1 MVEQIKPMIMK
12 MQNETLPSIKANLEA
27 NNAPDVLTDWI
38 YKPQRNLGLFFHI
51 NISFK
56 DLIIFFGNKKVH
68 FKTNEIDAAS
78 QFMML
83 LIARDGFK

>member
-56 DLIIFFGNKKVH
+56 DLIIFFGKGRVDSN
-68 FKTNEIDAAS
+68 
-78 QFMML
+78 
-83 LIARDGFK
+83 G